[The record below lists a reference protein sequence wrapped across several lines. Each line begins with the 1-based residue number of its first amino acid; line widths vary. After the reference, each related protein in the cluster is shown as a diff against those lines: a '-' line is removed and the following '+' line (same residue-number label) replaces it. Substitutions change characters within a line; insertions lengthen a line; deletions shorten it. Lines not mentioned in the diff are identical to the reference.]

1 MNTKSQIL
9 TDMPENELQELL
21 SSEREKLIRMRM
33 SHSVSPMENPMK
45 IKYVRKNIARVM
57 TEMTKR
63 KKELK

>member
-57 TEMTKR
+57 TEMAKR